1 MAVSKQIAKNMFF
14 NVGSFA
20 INLFISFFF
29 TPYLIRT
36 VGKEAYSFF
45 PLANNMIGYT
55 SIITTAVG
63 SMAGR
68 FITICLYKNEKIK
81 AIKYFNSV
89 FVANLILSIL
99 FSIIAGFIITDI
111 SNILTIPQDIT
122 FEVQLLF
129 LFTTGSM
136 IISLISS
143 ILGIGCFVRN
153 RTDLYSAGSTLSNI
167 LRVCIILFLF
177 AIFSPSIVFMSI
189 SAFAASI
196 LTFAYNL
203 YLKKKLLPDF
213 LIRPKLY
220 YSWES
225 LKEIISSGIWNSVN
239 QLSVVLLTQLDLLI
253 TNLYIG
259 VSATGDYSI
268 AKTIPTLV
276 QSFVGV
282 LVSVFVPHFTI
293 LYAKGNQKELIKSIN
308 QSIKLM
314 GILVTIPIGFLLIN
328 GESFFNLWVP
338 NQNSNTLYWLSNLT
352 IIPMIITGSI
362 NTIFNVYTVTNKL
375 KTPAIVLLITGI
387 LNTLITVILLSQ
399 TNLGLWSIPLTSL
412 IIGLLRNSI
421 FTPIYAAYCLKEKWN
436 IFYLAILKGV
446 IACVIVIAISFL
458 VKFIIPINNWIYFI
472 FNGAIVVIISLGV
485 NSIIFFNKY
494 ELRKII
500 KNKRIKT

>member
-1 MAVSKQIAKNMFF
+1 MRASRQIAKNMFF
-14 NVGSFA
+14 NVGSFI

-29 TPYLIRT
+29 TPYLIKT

-45 PLANNMIGYT
+45 PLANNMVGYT

-68 FITICLYKNEKIK
+68 FITISLYKNEDIK
-81 AIKYFNSV
+81 AKQYFNSV
-89 FVANLILSIL
+89 FVANVILSIL
-99 FSIIAGFIITDI
+99 FSIIAGFVILNI
-111 SNILTIPQDIT
+111 SSILKIPDNLT

-129 LFTTGSM
+129 LFTTGGM
-136 IISLISS
+136 VVSLISS

-153 RTDLYSAGSTLSNI
+153 RTDLYSAGSTFANFF
-167 LRVCIILFLF
+167 RVCIILLLF
-177 AIFSPSIVFMSI
+177 TLFSPSIVFMSV
-189 SAFAASI
+189 SACAASI
-196 LTFAYNL
+196 LTFVYNL
-203 YLKKKLLPDF
+203 YLKKRLLPNF
-213 LIRPKLY
+213 SIQPKLY
-220 YSWES
+220 YSWQS
-225 LKEIISSGIWNSVN
+225 LKEIIASGIWNSVN
-239 QLSVVLLTQLDLLI
+239 QLSIVLLTQLDLLI
-253 TNLYIG
+253 TNLYVG

-282 LVSVFVPHFTI
+282 LVSVFIPHFTI
-293 LYAKGNQKELIKSIN
+293 LYAKGNQNELIKSIN

-387 LNTLITVILLSQ
+387 LNILTTVILLRQ
-399 TNLGLWSIPLTSL
+399 TNLGLWAIPLTSL
-412 IIGLLRNSI
+412 VIGMLRNLI
-421 FTPIYAAYCLKEKWN
+421 FTPIYAAYCLNEKWN

-446 IACVIVIAISFL
+446 IACIIAIIISCII
-458 VKFIIPINNWIYFI
+458 KAIIPSTNWIGFI
-472 FNGAIVVIISLGV
+472 LNATLVAIISLGI
-485 NSIIFFNKY
+485 NSIIFFNIN
-494 ELRKII
+494 ELYRII
-500 KNKRIKT
+500 KIK